1 MRKNL
6 PGLLAL
12 VFGLASASCTV
23 VQQAPPVMVP
33 PQIDLRSHE
42 MIGVVQFGSSAKG
55 ELASLATRRFTE
67 AARRDQGLVRI
78 VDLGTRDQALH
89 AVGRNQLDA
98 DAVIALG
105 RKFGVRTIVT
115 GDLAVSKVRPDV
127 SIDALLHSGSV
138 TAQVDAT
145 LEVSMYETD
154 SGAALWNRSGRTTH
168 SVGQVQLWGG
178 KQFAFD
184 ARDPEA
190 AYGGL
195 VDDLVAQ
202 VSRPFQVSWVRP

>member
-1 MRKNL
+1 MHKNPL
-6 PGLLAL
+6 RLLGFLLA
-12 VFGLASASCTV
+12 VVCASCTV
-23 VQQAPPVMVP
+23 TRQAPPVMVP
-33 PQIDLRSHE
+33 PQIDLKPHE
-42 MIGVVQFGSSAKG
+42 MIGVVQFGSTAKG

-89 AVGRNQLDA
+89 AVGRDRLDT

-105 RKFGVRTIVT
+105 RKFGVKTIVT

-127 SIDALLHSGSV
+127 NIDALLRSGSV

-145 LEVSMYETD
+145 LEVLMYETD

-168 SVGQVQLWGG
+168 SVGQVQVWGG
-178 KQFAFD
+178 KQFGFD

>member
-1 MRKNL
+1 MDKNPVRAL
-6 PGLLAL
+6 GFVLAL
-12 VFGLASASCTV
+12 VCSSCTV
-23 VQQAPPVMVP
+23 TRQAAPVLVP
-33 PQIDLRSHE
+33 PQIDLRPRE
-42 MIGVVQFGSSAKG
+42 LIGVVQFGSTANG
-55 ELASLATRRFTE
+55 ELGPLATRRFTE

-78 VDLGTRDQALH
+78 VDLGTRDQVLKSIA
-89 AVGRNQLDA
+89 RDRLDA
-98 DAVIALG
+98 EALIALG
-105 RKFGVRTIVT
+105 HKYGVKTIMT

-127 SIDALLHSGSV
+127 NVNAFLRSGSV

-145 LEVSMYETD
+145 LEVLMYETD
-154 SGAALWNRSGRTTH
+154 SGAALWNRSGSTTH
-168 SVGQVQLWGG
+168 SVGQVQVWGA

-195 VDDLVAQ
+195 VDELVAQ